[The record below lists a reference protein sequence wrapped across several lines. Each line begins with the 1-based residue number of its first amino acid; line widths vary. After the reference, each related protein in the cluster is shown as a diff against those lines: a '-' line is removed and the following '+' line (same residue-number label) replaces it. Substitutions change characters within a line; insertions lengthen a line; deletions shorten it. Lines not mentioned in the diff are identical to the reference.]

1 MQNFYTH
8 IYPTNKIKENTFVQG
23 YHLSVH
29 VSIYFIKLMFT
40 LGRFIWKCR
49 CSIMRRAQ
57 KNVWNDLMKHF
68 FQYQYHCQQMWF
80 PYMLK
85 FSLRRIPKLF
95 LFSCWFTNHTLHIWN
110 IFEKKT
116 KFLWKYVSSSF
127 LHTFPKRNNIL
138 FLFIILQLENST
150 ISYILGIMYCYI
162 VCNILIIFKY
172 RKKIQITV
180 W

>member
-57 KNVWNDLMKHF
+57 KNVWNDLIKHF

-85 FSLRRIPKLF
+85 FSLRRIQN
-95 LFSCWFTNHTLHIWN
+95 FSCFLVDLQIILF
-110 IFEKKT
+110 IFETFLKKKS

-127 LHTFPKRNNIL
+127 LDTFPKRNNIL
-138 FLFIILQLENST
+138 FLFIFL
-150 ISYILGIMYCYI
+150 
-162 VCNILIIFKY
+162 
-172 RKKIQITV
+172 
-180 W
+180 

>member
-57 KNVWNDLMKHF
+57 KNVWNDLIKHF

-110 IFEKKT
+110 IFEKK
-116 KFLWKYVSSSF
+116 LSF
-127 LHTFPKRNNIL
+127 CENMYLLLFYIL
-138 FLFIILQLENST
+138 FPSATIFCFYLLFFNLKTQQFPTYL
-150 ISYILGIMYCYI
+150 
-162 VCNILIIFKY
+162 V
-172 RKKIQITV
+172 
-180 W
+180 

>member
-57 KNVWNDLMKHF
+57 KNVWNDLIKHF

-85 FSLRRIPKLF
+85 FSLRRIQKLF
-95 LFSCWFTNHTLHIWN
+95 LFSCWFTNHILHIWN
-110 IFEKKT
+110 IFEKK
-116 KFLWKYVSSSF
+116 LSF
-127 LHTFPKRNNIL
+127 CENMYLLL
-138 FLFIILQLENST
+138 F
-150 ISYILGIMYCYI
+150 YI
-162 VCNILIIFKY
+162 VFPSGAIFCFYLLFFNLKTQQFPTY
-172 RKKIQITV
+172 LV
-180 W
+180 